1 MNGNRASPD
10 TLQKI
15 AENNLKYVI
24 WMLNETAILSDKP
37 NSAKNNAY
45 IESFVIHARILIE
58 FLYSKHKV
66 EDTILAVD
74 YVEGWRENYTN
85 EGKPLE
91 ISEFLENIKNKAH
104 KMAAHLTK
112 NGSERLDREWNR
124 IKIRDEINKIILRF
138 LEAVPDDSTIS
149 KKTKGEI
156 KEIIEATNGPKGLA
170 SDITAAEIN
179 KTRLT
184 GITGATG
191 PSR

>member
-1 MNGNRASPD
+1 MNRNHASQEK
-10 TLQKI
+10 LQKI

-58 FLYSKHKV
+58 FLYGKPDEK
-66 EDTILAVD
+66 DTILAAD
-74 YVEGWRENYTN
+74 YVGNWWDNYTKK
-85 EGKPLE
+85 GKPLE
-91 ISEFLENIKNKAH
+91 KSEFIKEIREKAH
-104 KMAAHLTK
+104 KMAAHLTEA
-112 NGSERLDREWNR
+112 GSDYQDREWNK
-124 IKIRDEINKIILRF
+124 IKIRDEINKIILGF

>member
-1 MNGNRASPD
+1 MNGNRASQEK
-10 TLQKI
+10 LQKI

-24 WMLNETAILSDKP
+24 WMLNETAILSDEP

-58 FLYSKHKV
+58 FLYSERKV
-66 EDTILAVD
+66 KDTILAVD
-74 YVEGWRENYTN
+74 YFKDWRVNYTN
-85 EGKPLE
+85 KGKPLE
-91 ISEFLENIKNKAH
+91 ISKFLKNIKKKAH
-104 KMAAHLTK
+104 KMAAHLTEA
-112 NGSERLDREWNR
+112 GSDCPDREWNR
-124 IKIRDEINKIILRF
+124 IEIRDEINRIILGF

-156 KEIIEATNGPKGLA
+156 KEIIRATNGPKGPA
-170 SDITAAEIN
+170 SDINAAEIN
-179 KTRLT
+179 ITQLT

>member
-1 MNGNRASPD
+1 MNGNRASQEK
-10 TLQKI
+10 LQKI

-37 NSAKNNAY
+37 KSAKNNAY

-58 FLYSKHKV
+58 FLYGKPDKR
-66 EDTILAVD
+66 DTILAAN
-74 YVEGWRENYTN
+74 YVENWGDNYTN
-85 EGKPLE
+85 KGKPLE
-91 ISEFLENIKNKAH
+91 ESKFLENIKIKAH
-104 KMAAHLTK
+104 KMAAHLTEA
-112 NGSERLDREWNR
+112 GSDCPDREWNR
-124 IKIRDEINKIILRF
+124 IEIRDEINKIILGF

-156 KEIIEATNGPKGLA
+156 KEIIRATNGPKGPA
-170 SDITAAEIN
+170 SDINAAEIN
-179 KTRLT
+179 ITQLT